1 MIIRKELLLEI
12 VNRKDAAPFI
22 TKDTSEVREI
32 LAPRNSSIRNQSL
45 AEARVLPGK
54 STEEHIHPRTEE
66 IYYVLKGKG
75 RIRIE
80 GEECDIRP
88 GDGIALQPGKRHKLW
103 NTGTTD
109 LIFLCCCAPAY
120 THEDT
125 VITE

>member
-1 MIIRKELLLEI
+1 MKII
-12 VNRKDAAPFI
+12 NRKDAAPFV
-22 TKDTSEVREI
+22 TKDTSEIREI

-54 STEEHIHPRTEE
+54 STEEHIHPRAEE

-75 RIRIE
+75 KISIE
-80 GEECDIRP
+80 GEVRDIRA
-88 GDGIALQPGKRHKLW
+88 GDGIALLPGKRHKVW
-103 NTGTTD
+103 NTGTSD
-109 LIFLCCCAPAY
+109 LVFLCCCSPAY

>member
-1 MIIRKELLLEI
+1 MET

-22 TKDTSEVREI
+22 TKDKSEIRDI
-32 LAPRNSSIRNQSL
+32 LSPRNSSIRNQSL

-54 STEEHIHPRTEE
+54 STEEHIHPKTEE

-80 GEECDIRP
+80 GEERDVKS
-88 GDGIALQPGKRHKLW
+88 GDGIAILPGKCHKIW
-103 NTGTTD
+103 NTGKSD
-109 LIFLCCCAPAY
+109 LVFLCCCAPAY

>member
-1 MIIRKELLLEI
+1 MKII
-12 VNRKDAAPFI
+12 NRKDAAPFV
-22 TKDTSEVREI
+22 TKDTSEIREI

-54 STEEHIHPRTEE
+54 STEEHIHPRAEE

-75 RIRIE
+75 KISIE
-80 GEECDIRP
+80 GEVRDIRA
-88 GDGIALQPGKRHKLW
+88 GDGIALLPGKRHKIW
-103 NTGTTD
+103 NTDASD